1 VNDGPERLPRRL
13 GVWSAAAVLVGST
26 IGSGIFRVPA
36 EVAVRA
42 AVPGAPAVDGTAVGF
57 GGGGYSVRGPWIL
70 GGEGFGTAVPTR
82 RSATHEARLRAGYGV
97 FRVGYNLLPPASTLL
112 YPSVGIGGGAL
123 ALTLTRRGAQTF
135 GDALANPRV
144 SQLER
149 GMAVL
154 DVGLALETVTGRRA
168 TRGRH
173 AQGWGG
179 WVLGL
184 RAGYLVPFARG
195 DWRQQGEGLAGG
207 PGTELRGPY
216 VRLVVGAGGLGLA
229 SPQVVDGHPGE
240 DDAEAHGRRHRLLDQ
255 GVGQHGHGR
264 DEEKPPP
271 AAPPAPPRG
280 GGGGGGGGGGPPPPP
295 PPPDRQRVEGP
306 DAEHEG
312 IGQLLEGA
320 DRHVRDPQRRGQSDG
335 HPRGAVARVNR
346 RDGAEE

>member
-1 VNDGPERLPRRL
+1 MSTRRSWWTHL
-13 GVWSAAAVLVGST
+13 GVGAATALCAVA
-26 IGSGIFRVPA
+26 PA
-36 EVAVRA
+36 LGQGATVRGAGYFAGGVLRLDVDDLNAAVRA

-216 VRLVVGAGGLGLA
+216 VRLVVGAGGLGW
-229 SPQVVDGHPGE
+229 
-240 DDAEAHGRRHRLLDQ
+240 RRHRW
-255 GVGQHGHGR
+255 
-264 DEEKPPP
+264 
-271 AAPPAPPRG
+271 
-280 GGGGGGGGGGPPPPP
+280 
-295 PPPDRQRVEGP
+295 
-306 DAEHEG
+306 
-312 IGQLLEGA
+312 
-320 DRHVRDPQRRGQSDG
+320 
-335 HPRGAVARVNR
+335 
-346 RDGAEE
+346 